1 MLKTIYVLIAAFFL
15 VLTIIDLFD
24 EKNWKKQLSHFI
36 VIIPFLL
43 RVLLIK

>member
-1 MLKTIYVLIAAFFL
+1 MLKAIYVVITAIFLIF
-15 VLTIIDLFD
+15 TIIDLFD